1 MHIERTT
8 LDTTRKLPA
17 FLRWLPVTARKIVIL
32 SPLEVAIDTMT
43 SKNAQLK
50 NLIGQYSSCQP
61 GISLNPL
68 TMSLNGVVDPAVMGG
83 IAKYQEVR
91 RDAYF

>member
-1 MHIERTT
+1 
-8 LDTTRKLPA
+8 
-17 FLRWLPVTARKIVIL
+17 
-32 SPLEVAIDTMT
+32 MT

-50 NLIGQYSSCQP
+50 NLVYQFSSCRP
-61 GISLNPL
+61 GVSLNPL

-91 RDAYF
+91 SGLVDVFPYYIATLLWT